1 MIKWYLGTLSSG
13 RMFIC
18 WIFSRPHVSE
28 ENLISD
34 GPQEHLCYRTR
45 LKWIVIE
52 RIFRAYHSLGA
63 RIWARPDQILVPL
76 RTTYNT
82 TNTSIGDC
90 PCLPYRRWQ
99 EPGNTLLH
107 RYRGI
112 DLLKSVLLS
121 TILWN
126 QSTANFR
133 QCALSYWCDAWC
145 MMLLRRDPRD
155 IAERFQI

>member
-1 MIKWYLGTLSSG
+1 
-13 RMFIC
+13 MFIC

-90 PCLPYRRWQ
+90 PCLARPIV
-99 EPGNTLLH
+99 G
-107 RYRGI
+107 
-112 DLLKSVLLS
+112 DKSPA
-121 TILWN
+121 TRCY
-126 QSTANFR
+126 TGT
-133 QCALSYWCDAWC
+133 
-145 MMLLRRDPRD
+145 
-155 IAERFQI
+155 EE